1 MNIHCHDHSP
11 IHYNFL
17 FICWI
22 YKQLLPGKN
31 IWIVSWKKWLQCF
44 CVFSL
49 NYNQFWECWFPWS
62 SFRGRILLGFF
73 FYFKVH
79 TLFQKNKLTCKKLHR
94 SFSETQ
100 QRQKLWPLKASQ
112 GVCLIKVI
120 AYVPQSEWLFKAGLT
135 ECYNYRRN
143 APKYHHMQIEIC
155 LPYLPLIEKA
165 KCYTDRHMK
174 NTERDW
180 ITVLWRVLIK

>member
-22 YKQLLPGKN
+22 YKQPLPGKN
-31 IWIVSWKKWLQCF
+31 IWIVSWKKWLKCF

-49 NYNQFWECWFPWS
+49 NSHQFWECRFPWS
-62 SFRGRILLGFF
+62 SFRGRMLLGFF

-94 SFSETQ
+94 SFLETQ

-135 ECYNYRRN
+135 KFYNN
-143 APKYHHMQIEIC
+143 APKYHHMQIEM
-155 LPYLPLIEKA
+155 LEN
-165 KCYTDRHMK
+165 MK
-174 NTERDW
+174 
-180 ITVLWRVLIK
+180 